1 MILYYNQCEVIYLKK
16 EFFPDGTLIDPWFYD
31 TTLPAPG
38 KKYVLKAEPDELC
51 TEKIQSLIDTAHSC
65 GGGTVVIPEGTYYSG
80 ALFFKDGVNL
90 FIEKGG
96 VLKGSFNISDYPLV
110 KTRIEGETCTYFSAL
125 INASHVHGFV
135 ISGEGIIDG
144 NGENSWRAF
153 WLRKK
158 WNPDCTNKDEQ
169 RPRLIYI
176 DHSEDITVSGIT
188 MQNSH
193 FWTNHLYKCRR
204 VKYLDCKI
212 LSPASPVPAPSTDA
226 IDLDVC
232 SDVLIKNCYMAVND
246 DSVVLKGGK
255 GPYADTDPDNGIN
268 ERIIVEDCEY
278 GFCHGCLTCGS
289 ESVHSK
295 NIIVRR
301 LKVSS
306 AVNLLWLKMRPDTPQ
321 KFEYISVSGVSGKVA
336 DFININPWRQFFDLK
351 GRSDIPLSYGEH
363 ITMED
368 CDVECNKFF
377 DVAPDDEQ
385 YILSDFTFKNL
396 NIAARDTSF
405 DLSAVKGFTKENIN
419 LREI

>member
-1 MILYYNQCEVIYLKK
+1 MKN
-16 EFFPDGTLIDPWFYD
+16 EFFPDGTKIDPWFYD
-31 TTLPAPG
+31 ADLPALSSLG
-38 KKYVLKAEPDELC
+38 KRYVLKAESGSDC
-51 TEKIQSLIDTAHSC
+51 TEKIQNMINEAHEN
-65 GGGTVVIPEGTYYSG
+65 GGGVIVIPEGTYFSG

-90 FIEKGG
+90 YIEKGG
-96 VLKGSFNISDYPLV
+96 VLKGSAKISDYPLIE
-110 KTRIEGETCTYFSAL
+110 TRIEGETCTYFSAL
-125 INASHVHGFV
+125 INASRVHGFV
-135 ISGEGIIDG
+135 IGGEGTIDG
-144 NGENSWRAF
+144 NGEEAWRAF

-158 WNPDCTNKDEQ
+158 WNPGCTNKDEQ

-176 DHSEDITVSGIT
+176 DNSEDVTVFGVT
-188 MQNSH
+188 LQNSH

-204 VKYLDCKI
+204 VKYLGCRI

-295 NIIVRR
+295 NIVVRR

-321 KFEYISVSGVSGKVA
+321 RYEYISVSDVSGKVT

-363 ITMED
+363 ITMEN
-368 CDVECNKFF
+368 CRVECNKFF
-377 DVAPDDEQ
+377 DVLPDSKQ

-396 NIAARDTSF
+396 DIAARDTSF
-405 DLSAVKGFTKENIN
+405 DTAAVKGFKAENIT
-419 LREI
+419 LRTL

>member
-1 MILYYNQCEVIYLKK
+1 MKQ
-16 EFFPDGTLIDPWFYD
+16 EFFPDGSLIDPWFYD
-31 TTLPAPG
+31 IKKPDIASLG
-38 KKYVLKAEPDELC
+38 KQYVLKADNGSVC
-51 TEKIQSLIDTAHSC
+51 TEKLSALIDTAHSE
-65 GGGTVVIPEGTYYSG
+65 GGGVIVIPKGTYYTG

-90 FIEKGG
+90 YIEKDG
-96 VLKGSFNISDYPLV
+96 VLKGSGKISDYPLV
-110 KTRIEGETCTYFSAL
+110 ETRIEGETCTYFSAL
-125 INASHVHGFV
+125 INASYMHGFT
-135 ISGEGIIDG
+135 IAGEGTIDG
-144 NGENSWRAF
+144 NGEESWRAF

-158 WNPDCTNKDEQ
+158 WNPSCTNKDEQ

-176 DHSEDITVSGIT
+176 DHSEDVTVSGLTIK
-188 MQNSH
+188 NSH

-204 VKYLDCKI
+204 VKYLGCRI

-255 GPYADTDPDNGIN
+255 GPDADTDPNNGIN

-301 LKVSS
+301 LSVSS

-321 KFEYISVSGVSGKVA
+321 KYEYIHVSDVSGKVS

-363 ITMED
+363 ITMEN
-368 CDVECNKFF
+368 CSVQCNKFF
-377 DVAPDDEQ
+377 NVLPDEKQ
-385 YILSDFTFKNL
+385 YLLSDFTFKNL
-396 NIAARDTSF
+396 EIKARDLSF
-405 DLSAVKGFTKENIN
+405 NTSAVKNFKTEKLKLEAF
-419 LREI
+419 

>member
-1 MILYYNQCEVIYLKK
+1 MKN
-16 EFFPDGTLIDPWFYD
+16 EFFPDGTKIDPWFYD
-31 TTLPAPG
+31 TDLPALSSLG
-38 KKYVLKAEPDELC
+38 KRYVLKAESGSVC
-51 TEKIQSLIDTAHSC
+51 TEKIQNMINEAHGA
-65 GGGTVVIPEGTYYSG
+65 GGGVIVIPEGTYFSG

-90 FIEKGG
+90 YIEKGG
-96 VLKGSFNISDYPLV
+96 VLKGSAKISDYPLIE
-110 KTRIEGETCTYFSAL
+110 TRIEGETCTYFSAL
-125 INASHVHGFV
+125 INASRVHGFV
-135 ISGEGIIDG
+135 IGGEGTIDG
-144 NGENSWRAF
+144 NGEEAWRAF

-158 WNPDCTNKDEQ
+158 WNPECTNKDEQ

-176 DHSEDITVSGIT
+176 DNSEDVTVFGVT
-188 MQNSH
+188 LQNSH

-204 VKYLDCKI
+204 VKYLGCRI

-255 GPYADTDPDNGIN
+255 GPYADTDPNNGIN

-321 KFEYISVSGVSGKVA
+321 RYEYISVSEVSGKVA

-363 ITMED
+363 ITMEN
-368 CDVECNKFF
+368 CNLECNKFF
-377 DVAPDDEQ
+377 DVLPDSKQ

-396 NIAARDTSF
+396 DIAARDTSF
-405 DLSAVKGFTKENIN
+405 DTSAVKVFTTENIT
-419 LREI
+419 LRTL